1 MSARS
6 IGSRTVMACSDRA
19 RVSRPSI
26 SRSCRRFTA
35 SRFSP
40 RSRTCGGAP
49 GRRSATSRSVR
60 LMASGGAQL
69 VRGVRDEPA
78 LAVERPV
85 QPFEHRVERVGKLLD
100 LAVRAGE
107 RDPLVQAASGHPAG
121 GFGDPVQK
129 IDPARLALA
138 RQYSRCMR
146 ENGVPKF
153 PDPDAYGGIALDPEK
168 IGTD

>member
-1 MSARS
+1 
-6 IGSRTVMACSDRA
+6 
-19 RVSRPSI
+19 
-26 SRSCRRFTA
+26 
-35 SRFSP
+35 
-40 RSRTCGGAP
+40 
-49 GRRSATSRSVR
+49 
-60 LMASGGAQL
+60 MASGGAQL

-168 IGTD
+168 IGTDPIGAEMKAAEKACTKYRGDGGGQLSDQTGG